1 MNQNW
6 SQDFIEFLNFLLQK
20 DPKKRATANQLLNGD
35 HAFLAKA
42 KDNVYLKEHLIKSM
56 PQLKGDGKMQI
67 EGQKFLQS
75 LSQDAEKKKQINWN
89 FKGTTFEQKVT
100 EQ

>member
-1 MNQNW
+1 
-6 SQDFIEFLNFLLQK
+6 
-20 DPKKRATANQLLNGD
+20 
-35 HAFLAKA
+35 
-42 KDNVYLKEHLIKSM
+42 
-56 PQLKGDGKMQI
+56 MQI

-89 FKGTTFEQKVT
+89 FKGTTFEQKAT